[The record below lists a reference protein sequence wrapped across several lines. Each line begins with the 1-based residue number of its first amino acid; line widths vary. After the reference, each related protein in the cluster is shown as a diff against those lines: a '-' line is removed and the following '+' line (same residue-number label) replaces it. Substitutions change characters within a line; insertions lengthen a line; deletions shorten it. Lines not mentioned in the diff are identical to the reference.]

1 MWMES
6 GKGENPGKVLGCE
19 EGLTPKRGVSV
30 VREPGEEYGVDD
42 SLLWEGGSCLTGNTY
57 GAMDVPGCSRVETN
71 GGVQVC
77 FFLYIYV
84 CTCAYYG
91 TNRSDTNA
99 GIVGHENDGET
110 NDTANLYFY
119 FYFHNYNYFHIY
131 GQGAARIRIWHAG
144 RAWMDVCG
152 SVGGLFLYVML
163 Y

>member
-1 MWMES
+1 MFLS
-6 GKGENPGKVLGCE
+6 
-19 EGLTPKRGVSV
+19 
-30 VREPGEEYGVDD
+30 
-42 SLLWEGGSCLTGNTY
+42 
-57 GAMDVPGCSRVETN
+57 
-71 GGVQVC
+71 
-77 FFLYIYV
+77 LYIY
-84 CTCAYYG
+84 TCSE